1 VSAKPTP
8 VLIRGRWIVDLRWC
22 GLGRRFLKTPG
33 RPELE
38 PAAIHEAYGLFHR
51 ERAERGARALAE
63 NLLEGPTVGQVAA
76 ELLDTRDYDRRGGER
91 YVRGYVAQ
99 VVKRW
104 GGTAV
109 NQFEPPNGTQLLRAW
124 RNELA
129 ELGLSPKTRRNYLN
143 VMDQILRH
151 AADRSHLRS
160 IPVKPRPTLTE
171 ETLTS
176 PDAPWYSETDFRALR
191 AGLYQGS
198 EDAIAGWLKR
208 QRLEETVAG
217 FIARRQ
223 LYLSFAFYTGMHVYD
238 LDRLAAEHVSPDF
251 GSYWRQNHKSAAVIP
266 GAAFDCPEQLWL
278 DIQAET
284 ARLGRP
290 WHAGELVAG
299 GRWNEGSRILRRT
312 AERCGLPREVNFRS
326 VLRRSTVYELAI
338 RGWSERECA
347 DVLGHVDEHMIRT
360 VYRRVPLRN
369 RSPHKIPW
377 DLSSSRRMLG
387 GTPWTVRAKV
397 LELGPRKGPRA
408 TGSSESGISDRGD
421 PGLAARHH
429 QAVEEKG

>member
-1 VSAKPTP
+1 VAKPTP
-8 VLIRGRWIVDLRWC
+8 VLIRGRWVVDLRWAGC
-22 GLGRRFLKTPG
+22 GRRFLRTPG

-38 PAAIHEAYGLFHR
+38 AAAIHEAYALFGR
-51 ERAERGARALAE
+51 LRAERGARALDQR
-63 NLLEGPTVGQVAA
+63 LLEGPAIRQVVE
-76 ELLDTRDYDRRGGER
+76 ELLEARDYDRRGGER
-91 YVRGYVAQ
+91 YVRGYAHQ

-104 GGTAV
+104 GSTAV

-143 VMDQILRH
+143 VMDQILRY
-151 AADRSHLRS
+151 AADRSWLRS
-160 IPVKPRPTLTE
+160 LPVKPKPTLTE

-176 PDAPWYSETDFRALR
+176 PDSPWYSETDFRALR
-191 AGLYQGS
+191 AGLYS
-198 EDAIAGWLKR
+198 SDESRDAIAGWQKR
-208 QRLEETVAG
+208 QGLEADVDG
-217 FIARRQ
+217 HIARRR

-251 GSYWRQNHKSAAVIP
+251 GSYWRTNHKSASVIP

-278 DIQAET
+278 DVKEET

-290 WHAGELVAG
+290 WHAGELIAG
-299 GRWNEGSRILRRT
+299 GAWKEGSRTLRAT
-312 AERCGLPREVNFRS
+312 AARLGLPLELNFRS

-369 RSPHKIPW
+369 RSPKKIPW
-377 DLSSSRRMLG
+377 DRESSRRMLG
-387 GTPWTVRAKV
+387 GTPWTARAQV
-397 LELGPRKGPRA
+397 LELGPRKPARA
-408 TGSSESGISDRGD
+408 AEPPPAPPS
-421 PGLAARHH
+421 L
-429 QAVEEKG
+429 EEKKR